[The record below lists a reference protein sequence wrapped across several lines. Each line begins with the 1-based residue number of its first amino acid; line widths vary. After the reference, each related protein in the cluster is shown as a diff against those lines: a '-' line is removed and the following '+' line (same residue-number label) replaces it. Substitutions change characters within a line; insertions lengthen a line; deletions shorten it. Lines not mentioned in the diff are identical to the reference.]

1 MCVGREFSLDELELD
16 ELNKVYGRTVDQLIR
31 YFWSMDVAE
40 APVLENAGAPRFLA
54 RLTLAKTF
62 EREKH
67 HVENRRQEVVDQEL
81 ACCFAAKYSA
91 RPHQSAK
98 DKVVLGMP

>member
-1 MCVGREFSLDELELD
+1 MKCMIEP
-16 ELNKVYGRTVDQLIR
+16 LIR
-31 YFWSMDVAE
+31 YLWSMDVAE
-40 APVLENAGAPRFLA
+40 APVLEVAGAPRFSA

-81 ACCFAAKYSA
+81 ACCFAAECSA

-98 DKVVLGMP
+98 DKVVLRMPQPAARLSGMYVDGRET

>member
-1 MCVGREFSLDELELD
+1 MVEL
-16 ELNKVYGRTVDQLIR
+16 LIR
-31 YFWSMDVAE
+31 YFYSMDVAE
-40 APVLENAGAPRFLA
+40 APVPEDAGATRFLA

-81 ACCFAAKYSA
+81 ACCFAAEYSA
-91 RPHQSAK
+91 RPAYALTCSET
-98 DKVVLGMP
+98 